1 MDGFE
6 NRRKFAVMER
16 AMRGQNRKFGEWA
29 S

>member
-16 AMRGQNRKFGEWA
+16 AMRGQSRKFWGGA